1 MKELRR
7 AALVLCAVLMLC
19 TVAAAEWDNP
29 DSFDW
34 NTTSS
39 SPLIQEP
46 EQSEPSPETQPEQS
60 EPSPGG
66 AAPAV
71 PDAVESRTPDE
82 SSIQRDDSIWGRSYG
97 SYGTHDAMPNIEP
110 PSEKQQELEEARRAW
125 EENQMQREEAFR
137 EAEQVTTEPP
147 GEDEDAKK
155 QPSAGN
161 GTGDD
166 APTELTLPVQAPKP
180 VSPVR
185 YILIGAL
192 LAAALCIALYL
203 FTHPV
208 REEDDPEENE

>member
-1 MKELRR
+1 MEGLRR

-19 TVAAAEWDNP
+19 TVAAAEWDSP

-39 SPLIQEP
+39 SPVMQQ
-46 EQSEPSPETQPEQS
+46 EQSEPSPVMQQEQS
-60 EPSPGG
+60 EPSPN
-66 AAPAV
+66 
-71 PDAVESRTPDE
+71 E
-82 SSIQRDDSIWGRSYG
+82 SSRQMDDSLWG
-97 SYGTHDAMPNIEP
+97 SYDPRDGSPNVEP

-125 EENQMQREEAFR
+125 EEDQMQREEAFR

-161 GTGDD
+161 GAGDD
-166 APTELTLPVQAPKP
+166 VPTELTLPVQAPKP

>member
-1 MKELRR
+1 MEGLRK

-19 TVAAAEWDNP
+19 TVAAAEWDSTG
-29 DSFDW
+29 SFDGDM
-34 NTTSS
+34 TSS
-39 SPLIQEP
+39 
-46 EQSEPSPETQPEQS
+46 SPETQPEQS

-71 PDAVESRTPDE
+71 PDAVENRIPDE
-82 SSIQRDDSIWGRSYG
+82 SSSQKDDSIWGRSYG
-97 SYGTHDAMPNIEP
+97 SYGTHNDRPNIEP
-110 PSEKQQELEEARRAW
+110 PSEKQQELEEARRTW
-125 EENQMQREEAFR
+125 EEDQMQREEAFR

-147 GEDEDAKK
+147 GEDKDTKK

-161 GTGDD
+161 GAGDD

-208 REEDDPEENE
+208 REEDDPEDNE

>member
-1 MKELRR
+1 MEGLRR

-19 TVAAAEWDNP
+19 TVAAAEWDSTG
-29 DSFDW
+29 SFDGD
-34 NTTSS
+34 TTSS

-46 EQSEPSPETQPEQS
+46 EQSEPSP
-60 EPSPGG
+60 GG
-66 AAPAV
+66 AAPSM
-71 PDAVESRTPDE
+71 PDAVESRTTDE
-82 SSIQRDDSIWGRSYG
+82 SSIQRDDSLWG
-97 SYGTHDAMPNIEP
+97 SYGTHNVRPNVEP
-110 PSEKQQELEEARRAW
+110 PSEKQQELEEAQRAW
-125 EENQMQREEAFR
+125 EDAQKEREEAFR

-155 QPSAGN
+155 QSSAGN

-208 REEDDPEENE
+208 REEDDPENNE

>member
-1 MKELRR
+1 MEGLRK

-19 TVAAAEWDNP
+19 TVAAAESEWDNTG
-29 DSFDW
+29 SFDGD
-34 NTTSS
+34 TTSS
-39 SPLIQEP
+39 SPVI
-46 EQSEPSPETQPEQS
+46 QPEQS

-71 PDAVESRTPDE
+71 PDAVENRIPDE
-82 SSIQRDDSIWGRSYG
+82 SSSQMDDSLWG
-97 SYGTHDAMPNIEP
+97 SYGTHNVRPNIEP
-110 PSEKQQELEEARRAW
+110 PSEKQQELEEAQRAW
-125 EENQMQREEAFR
+125 EEDQMQREEAFR

-208 REEDDPEENE
+208 REEDDPEDNE

>member
-1 MKELRR
+1 MEGLRK

-19 TVAAAEWDNP
+19 TVAAAEWDSTG
-29 DSFDW
+29 SFDGD
-34 NTTSS
+34 TTSS
-39 SPLIQEP
+39 SPVIQE
-46 EQSEPSPETQPEQS
+46 PEQS

-71 PDAVESRTPDE
+71 PDAVENRIPDE
-82 SSIQRDDSIWGRSYG
+82 NSIQMDDSLWG
-97 SYGTHDAMPNIEP
+97 SYDPRDGRPNIEP
-110 PSEKQQELEEARRAW
+110 PSEKQQELEEAQRAW
-125 EENQMQREEAFR
+125 EEDQMQREEAFR

-161 GTGDD
+161 GAGDD

-208 REEDDPEENE
+208 REEDDPEDNE

>member
-1 MKELRR
+1 MEGLRK

-19 TVAAAEWDNP
+19 TVAAAEWDSTG
-29 DSFDW
+29 SFDGD
-34 NTTSS
+34 TTSS
-39 SPLIQEP
+39 SPVIQE
-46 EQSEPSPETQPEQS
+46 PEQS

-71 PDAVESRTPDE
+71 PDADNHIPDK
-82 SSIQRDDSIWGRSYG
+82 SSSQMDDTLLG
-97 SYGTHDAMPNIEP
+97 SYDPHDGRPNVEP
-110 PSEKQQELEEARRAW
+110 PSEKQQELEEAQRAW
-125 EENQMQREEAFR
+125 EEDQMQREEAFR

-147 GEDEDAKK
+147 GEDKDTKK

-161 GTGDD
+161 GAGDD

-208 REEDDPEENE
+208 REEDDPEDNE

>member
-1 MKELRR
+1 MEGLRR

-19 TVAAAEWDNP
+19 TVAAAEWDSTG
-29 DSFDW
+29 SFDGD
-34 NTTSS
+34 TTSS
-39 SPLIQEP
+39 SPVIQEP
-46 EQSEPSPETQPEQS
+46 EQSEPSPVIQPEQS
-60 EPSPGG
+60 EPSP
-66 AAPAV
+66 
-71 PDAVESRTPDE
+71 DE
-82 SSIQRDDSIWGRSYG
+82 SSSQMDDSLWG
-97 SYGTHDAMPNIEP
+97 SYGPHDGRPNVEP
-110 PSEKQQELEEARRAW
+110 PSEKQQELEEAQRAW
-125 EENQMQREEAFR
+125 EEDQMQREEAFR

-155 QPSAGN
+155 QPSSGN

-166 APTELTLPVQAPKP
+166 VPTELTLPVQAPKP

-208 REEDDPEENE
+208 REEDDPEDNE

>member
-1 MKELRR
+1 MEGLRR

-19 TVAAAEWDNP
+19 TVAAAEWDSTG
-29 DSFDW
+29 SFDW
-34 NTTSS
+34 DMPSS
-39 SPLIQEP
+39 SPVM
-46 EQSEPSPETQPEQS
+46 QPEQS

-71 PDAVESRTPDE
+71 PDADNHISDK
-82 SSIQRDDSIWGRSYG
+82 SSSQMDDSLWG
-97 SYGTHDAMPNIEP
+97 SYGTHNDRPNIEP

-125 EENQMQREEAFR
+125 EEDQMQREEAFR

-166 APTELTLPVQAPKP
+166 AATELTLPVQAPKP

-208 REEDDPEENE
+208 REEDDPEDNE

>member
-1 MKELRR
+1 MEGLRR

-19 TVAAAEWDNP
+19 TVAAAEWDSP

-39 SPLIQEP
+39 SPVIQ
-46 EQSEPSPETQPEQS
+46 QPEQS
-60 EPSPGG
+60 EPSPVIQ
-66 AAPAV
+66 PEQSE
-71 PDAVESRTPDE
+71 PSSNEN
-82 SSIQRDDSIWGRSYG
+82 SIQSDDSIWGRSYG
-97 SYGTHDAMPNIEP
+97 SYGTHNDRPNVEA
-110 PSEKQQELEEARRAW
+110 PSEKQQELEEAQRAW
-125 EENQMQREEAFR
+125 EEDQMQREEAFR

-161 GTGDD
+161 GAGDD

-208 REEDDPEENE
+208 REEDDPEDNE

>member
-1 MKELRR
+1 MKELRK

-19 TVAAAEWDNP
+19 TVAAAEWDSP

-39 SPLIQEP
+39 SPVIQ
-46 EQSEPSPETQPEQS
+46 QPEQS
-60 EPSPGG
+60 EPSPVIQ
-66 AAPAV
+66 PEQSE
-71 PDAVESRTPDE
+71 PSSNEN
-82 SSIQRDDSIWGRSYG
+82 SIQSDDSIWGRSYG
-97 SYGTHDAMPNIEP
+97 SYGTHNDRPNVEA

-125 EENQMQREEAFR
+125 EEDQMQREEAFR

-161 GTGDD
+161 GAGDD
-166 APTELTLPVQAPKP
+166 AATELTLPVQAPKP

>member
-1 MKELRR
+1 MEGLRR

-19 TVAAAEWDNP
+19 TVAVAEWDSTGSYNE
-29 DSFDW
+29 D
-34 NTTSS
+34 TTS
-39 SPLIQEP
+39 
-46 EQSEPSPETQPEQS
+46 PSPVIQQPEQS

-71 PDAVESRTPDE
+71 PDADNHIPDE
-82 SSIQRDDSIWGRSYG
+82 SSSQMDDSLWG
-97 SYGTHDAMPNIEP
+97 SYGTHNDRPNVEA
-110 PSEKQQELEEARRAW
+110 PSEKQQELEEAQRAW
-125 EENQMQREEAFR
+125 EEDQMQREEAFR

-208 REEDDPEENE
+208 REEDDPEDNE

>member
-1 MKELRR
+1 MEGLRR

-19 TVAAAEWDNP
+19 TVAAAEWDSP
-29 DSFDW
+29 DSFDGD
-34 NTTSS
+34 TTSS
-39 SPLIQEP
+39 SPL
-46 EQSEPSPETQPEQS
+46 TQPEQS

-71 PDAVESRTPDE
+71 TDADNHIPDK
-82 SSIQRDDSIWGRSYG
+82 SSSPMDDSLWG
-97 SYGTHDAMPNIEP
+97 SYDPRDGRPNVEP

-125 EENQMQREEAFR
+125 EEDQMQREEAFR

-185 YILIGAL
+185 YVLIGAL

-208 REEDDPEENE
+208 REEDDPEDNE

>member
-1 MKELRR
+1 MEGLRKV
-7 AALVLCAVLMLC
+7 ALVLCAVLMLC
-19 TVAAAEWDNP
+19 TVAAAEWDSTG
-29 DSFDW
+29 SFNGDP
-34 NTTSS
+34 TSS
-39 SPLIQEP
+39 SPVIQEP
-46 EQSEPSPETQPEQS
+46 EQSEPSPVIQPEQS

-71 PDAVESRTPDE
+71 TDADNHIPDE
-82 SSIQRDDSIWGRSYG
+82 SSSQMDDSLWG
-97 SYGTHDAMPNIEP
+97 SYGTHNDRPNIEP

-125 EENQMQREEAFR
+125 KEDQMQREEAFR

-208 REEDDPEENE
+208 REEDDPEDNE

>member
-1 MKELRR
+1 MEGLRR

-19 TVAAAEWDNP
+19 TVAAAEWDSTG
-29 DSFDW
+29 SFDGD
-34 NTTSS
+34 SIS
-39 SPLIQEP
+39 LSPVIQE
-46 EQSEPSPETQPEQS
+46 PEQS

-71 PDAVESRTPDE
+71 PDAVENRIPDE
-82 SSIQRDDSIWGRSYG
+82 SSSQMDDSLWG
-97 SYGTHDAMPNIEP
+97 SYGTHNDRPNIEP
-110 PSEKQQELEEARRAW
+110 PSEKQQELEEAQRAW

-147 GEDEDAKK
+147 GEDKDAKK

-208 REEDDPEENE
+208 REEDDPEDNE

>member
-1 MKELRR
+1 MEGLRK

-19 TVAAAEWDNP
+19 TVAAAEWD
-29 DSFDW
+29 DTGSFDGDRI
-34 NTTSS
+34 SS
-39 SPLIQEP
+39 SPVIQKQG
-46 EQSEPSPETQPEQS
+46 QSDPSPDKS
-60 EPSPGG
+60 DSPM
-66 AAPAV
+66 
-71 PDAVESRTPDE
+71 
-82 SSIQRDDSIWGRSYG
+82 DDTLWG
-97 SYGTHDAMPNIEP
+97 SYGTHDDRPNVEP
-110 PSEKQQELEEARRAW
+110 PSEKQQELEEAQRAW

-147 GEDEDAKK
+147 GEDKDAKK

-161 GTGDD
+161 GTGDG

-185 YILIGAL
+185 YVLIGAL

>member
-1 MKELRR
+1 MEGLRR
-7 AALVLCAVLMLC
+7 AALVLCTVLMLC
-19 TVAAAEWDNP
+19 TVAAAETEWDNTG
-29 DSFDW
+29 SFDGDP
-34 NTTSS
+34 TSS
-39 SPLIQEP
+39 SPVIQEP
-46 EQSEPSPETQPEQS
+46 EQSEPSPVTQQPEQS
-60 EPSPGG
+60 EPSPVIQ
-66 AAPAV
+66 PEQSE
-71 PDAVESRTPDE
+71 PSPNE
-82 SSIQRDDSIWGRSYG
+82 SSSQMDDSLWG
-97 SYGTHDAMPNIEP
+97 SYGTHNVRPNIEP
-110 PSEKQQELEEARRAW
+110 PSEKQQELEEAQRAW
-125 EENQMQREEAFR
+125 EEDQMQREEAFR

-208 REEDDPEENE
+208 REEDDPEDNE

>member
-1 MKELRR
+1 MEGLRK

-19 TVAAAEWDNP
+19 TVAAAEWDSP

-34 NTTSS
+34 DTPSS
-39 SPLIQEP
+39 SPVM
-46 EQSEPSPETQPEQS
+46 QPEQS

-71 PDAVESRTPDE
+71 PDADNHISDK
-82 SSIQRDDSIWGRSYG
+82 SSIQSDDSLWG
-97 SYGTHDAMPNIEP
+97 SYGTHNDRPNVEA
-110 PSEKQQELEEARRAW
+110 PSEKQQELEEAQRAW
-125 EENQMQREEAFR
+125 EEKQMQREEAFR

-161 GTGDD
+161 GAGDD

>member
-1 MKELRR
+1 MEGLRK

-19 TVAAAEWDNP
+19 TVAAAEWDSTG
-29 DSFDW
+29 SFDGD
-34 NTTSS
+34 TTSS
-39 SPLIQEP
+39 SPVIQE
-46 EQSEPSPETQPEQS
+46 PEQS

-71 PDAVESRTPDE
+71 TDADNHIPDE
-82 SSIQRDDSIWGRSYG
+82 SSSQMDDSLWG
-97 SYGTHDAMPNIEP
+97 SYGTHNDRPNIEP
-110 PSEKQQELEEARRAW
+110 PSEKQQELEEAQRAW
-125 EENQMQREEAFR
+125 EEDQMQREEAFR

-161 GTGDD
+161 GAGDD

-208 REEDDPEENE
+208 REEDDPEDNE

>member
-1 MKELRR
+1 MEGLRK

-19 TVAAAEWDNP
+19 TVAAAEWDSTG
-29 DSFDW
+29 SFDGD
-34 NTTSS
+34 TTSS
-39 SPLIQEP
+39 SPVIQE
-46 EQSEPSPETQPEQS
+46 PEQS

-71 PDAVESRTPDE
+71 PDAVENRTPDK
-82 SSIQRDDSIWGRSYG
+82 SSSPMDDSLWG
-97 SYGTHDAMPNIEP
+97 SYGTHNDRPNIEP
-110 PSEKQQELEEARRAW
+110 PSEKQQELEEARRTW
-125 EENQMQREEAFR
+125 EEDQMQREEAFR

>member
-1 MKELRR
+1 MEGLRK

-19 TVAAAEWDNP
+19 TVAAAEWDSP

-34 NTTSS
+34 DTPSS
-39 SPLIQEP
+39 
-46 EQSEPSPETQPEQS
+46 SPETQPEQS

-71 PDAVESRTPDE
+71 PDADNHIPDK
-82 SSIQRDDSIWGRSYG
+82 SSIQMDDSLWG
-97 SYGTHDAMPNIEP
+97 SYGTHNDRPNIEP
-110 PSEKQQELEEARRAW
+110 PSEKQQELEEAQRAW
-125 EENQMQREEAFR
+125 EDAQMQREEAFR

-208 REEDDPEENE
+208 REEDDPEDNE

>member
-1 MKELRR
+1 MEGLRR

-19 TVAAAEWDNP
+19 TVAAAESEWDSTG
-29 DSFDW
+29 SFNGDP
-34 NTTSS
+34 TSS
-39 SPLIQEP
+39 SPLI
-46 EQSEPSPETQPEQS
+46 QPEQS

-66 AAPAV
+66 VAPAV
-71 PDAVESRTPDE
+71 PDADNHIPDE
-82 SSIQRDDSIWGRSYG
+82 SSSQMDDTLWG
-97 SYGTHDAMPNIEP
+97 SYDPHDVRPNIEP

-125 EENQMQREEAFR
+125 EEDQMQREEAFR

-208 REEDDPEENE
+208 REEDDPEDNE

>member
-1 MKELRR
+1 MEGLRR

-19 TVAAAEWDNP
+19 TVAAAEWDSTG
-29 DSFDW
+29 SFDGD
-34 NTTSS
+34 TTSS
-39 SPLIQEP
+39 SPVIQEP

-60 EPSPGG
+60 EPSPN
-66 AAPAV
+66 
-71 PDAVESRTPDE
+71 EN
-82 SSIQRDDSIWGRSYG
+82 SIQSDDSIWGRSYG
-97 SYGTHDAMPNIEP
+97 SYGAHDAMPNIEP
-110 PSEKQQELEEARRAW
+110 PSEKQQELEEAQRAW
-125 EENQMQREEAFR
+125 EEDQMQREEAFR

-147 GEDEDAKK
+147 GEDKDAKK

-161 GTGDD
+161 GTGDG

-185 YILIGAL
+185 YVLIGAL

>member
-1 MKELRR
+1 MEGLRR

-19 TVAAAEWDNP
+19 TVAAAEWDSTG
-29 DSFDW
+29 SFDGD
-34 NTTSS
+34 TTSS
-39 SPLIQEP
+39 SPVIQ
-46 EQSEPSPETQPEQS
+46 QPEQS

-71 PDAVESRTPDE
+71 PDAVENRIPDE
-82 SSIQRDDSIWGRSYG
+82 SSSQMDDSLWG
-97 SYGTHDAMPNIEP
+97 SYGTHNNRPNLEP

-125 EENQMQREEAFR
+125 EEDQMQREEAFR

-147 GEDEDAKK
+147 GEDKDAKK

-208 REEDDPEENE
+208 REEDDPEDNE

>member
-1 MKELRR
+1 MEGLRR

-19 TVAAAEWDNP
+19 TVAAAEWDSTG
-29 DSFDW
+29 SFDGD
-34 NTTSS
+34 TTSS
-39 SPLIQEP
+39 SPVIQEP
-46 EQSEPSPETQPEQS
+46 EQSEPSPVTQQPEQS
-60 EPSPGG
+60 EPSPVIQ
-66 AAPAV
+66 PEQSE
-71 PDAVESRTPDE
+71 PSPNE
-82 SSIQRDDSIWGRSYG
+82 SSSQMDDSLLG
-97 SYGTHDAMPNIEP
+97 SYGTHDVRPNIEP

-125 EENQMQREEAFR
+125 EEDQMQREEVFR

-147 GEDEDAKK
+147 GEDKDTKK

>member
-1 MKELRR
+1 MEGLRK

-19 TVAAAEWDNP
+19 TVAAAEWDSTG
-29 DSFDW
+29 SFDGD
-34 NTTSS
+34 TTSS
-39 SPLIQEP
+39 SPVIQ
-46 EQSEPSPETQPEQS
+46 QPEQS

-71 PDAVESRTPDE
+71 PDADNHISDK
-82 SSIQRDDSIWGRSYG
+82 SSSQMDDSLWG
-97 SYGTHDAMPNIEP
+97 SYGTHNVRPNVEP
-110 PSEKQQELEEARRAW
+110 PSEKQQELEEAQRAW
-125 EENQMQREEAFR
+125 EENQLQREEAFR

>member
-1 MKELRR
+1 MEGLRK
-7 AALVLCAVLMLC
+7 AALLLCAVLMLC
-19 TVAAAEWDNP
+19 TVAAAETEWDNTG
-29 DSFDW
+29 SFDGD
-34 NTTSS
+34 TTSS
-39 SPLIQEP
+39 SPVIQE
-46 EQSEPSPETQPEQS
+46 PEQS

-71 PDAVESRTPDE
+71 PNANESRIPDE
-82 SSIQRDDSIWGRSYG
+82 GSSPMDDSLWG
-97 SYGTHDAMPNIEP
+97 SYDPCDGRPNVEP
-110 PSEKQQELEEARRAW
+110 PSEKQQELEAAQRAW
-125 EENQMQREEAFR
+125 EDAQREREEAFR

-147 GEDEDAKK
+147 GEDVDAKK

-208 REEDDPEENE
+208 REEDDPEDNE

>member
-1 MKELRR
+1 MEGLRK

-19 TVAAAEWDNP
+19 TVAAAEWDSTG
-29 DSFDW
+29 SFDGD
-34 NTTSS
+34 TTSS
-39 SPLIQEP
+39 SPVIQE
-46 EQSEPSPETQPEQS
+46 PEQS

-71 PDAVESRTPDE
+71 PDAVESRIPDE
-82 SSIQRDDSIWGRSYG
+82 SSSQMDDTLWG
-97 SYGTHDAMPNIEP
+97 SYGTHNNRPNLEP
-110 PSEKQQELEEARRAW
+110 SSEKQQELEEARRAW
-125 EENQMQREEAFR
+125 EEDQMQREDAFR

-147 GEDEDAKK
+147 GEDKDAKK
-155 QPSAGN
+155 KPSAGN

>member
-1 MKELRR
+1 MEGLRR
-7 AALVLCAVLMLC
+7 VALVLCAVLMLC
-19 TVAAAEWDNP
+19 ASAAAEWD
-29 DSFDW
+29 DTGSFDGDM
-34 NTTSS
+34 TS
-39 SPLIQEP
+39 
-46 EQSEPSPETQPEQS
+46 PSPVIQPEQS
-60 EPSPGG
+60 EPSLGG
-66 AAPAV
+66 TAPAV
-71 PDAVESRTPDE
+71 PDAVDNHIPGE
-82 SSIQRDDSIWGRSYG
+82 SSIQMDDSLWG
-97 SYGTHDAMPNIEP
+97 SYGTHNDRPNIEP
-110 PSEKQQELEEARRAW
+110 PSEKQQELEEAQRAW

-185 YILIGAL
+185 YVLIGAL

-208 REEDDPEENE
+208 REEDDPEDNE

>member
-1 MKELRR
+1 MEGLRR

-19 TVAAAEWDNP
+19 TVAAAEWDSTG
-29 DSFDW
+29 SFDGDMA
-34 NTTSS
+34 SS
-39 SPLIQEP
+39 SPVIQEP

-60 EPSPGG
+60 KPSPN
-66 AAPAV
+66 
-71 PDAVESRTPDE
+71 EN
-82 SSIQRDDSIWGRSYG
+82 SIQMDDTLWG
-97 SYGTHDAMPNIEP
+97 SYDPRDGRPNVEP
-110 PSEKQQELEEARRAW
+110 PSEKQQELEEAQRAW
-125 EENQMQREEAFR
+125 EEDQMQREEAFR

>member
-1 MKELRR
+1 MEGLRR

-19 TVAAAEWDNP
+19 TVAAAEWDT

-34 NTTSS
+34 NMTS
-39 SPLIQEP
+39 
-46 EQSEPSPETQPEQS
+46 PSPVIQPEQS
-60 EPSPGG
+60 EPSPVMQ
-66 AAPAV
+66 PEQSE
-71 PDAVESRTPDE
+71 PSPNENSR
-82 SSIQRDDSIWGRSYG
+82 QRDDSIWGRSYG
-97 SYGTHDAMPNIEP
+97 SYGTHNDRPNIEP

-125 EENQMQREEAFR
+125 EEDQMQREEAFR

-166 APTELTLPVQAPKP
+166 AATELTLPVQAPKP

-208 REEDDPEENE
+208 REEDDPEDNE

>member
-1 MKELRR
+1 MEGLRK

-19 TVAAAEWDNP
+19 TVAAAEWDSTGGFNG
-29 DSFDW
+29 D
-34 NTTSS
+34 TTSS
-39 SPLIQEP
+39 SPL
-46 EQSEPSPETQPEQS
+46 TQPEQS
-60 EPSPGG
+60 EPSPEIQ
-66 AAPAV
+66 PEQSE
-71 PDAVESRTPDE
+71 PSPNEN
-82 SSIQRDDSIWGRSYG
+82 SIQSDDSIWG
-97 SYGTHDAMPNIEP
+97 SYGTHNDRPNIEP
-110 PSEKQQELEEARRAW
+110 PSEKQQELEEAQRAW
-125 EENQMQREEAFR
+125 EEDQMQREEAFR

-161 GTGDD
+161 GAGDD
-166 APTELTLPVQAPKP
+166 APTELTLPVQSPKP

-208 REEDDPEENE
+208 REEDDPEDNE

>member
-1 MKELRR
+1 MEGLRR

-19 TVAAAEWDNP
+19 TVASAEWDSTG
-29 DSFDW
+29 SFDGDM
-34 NTTSS
+34 TSS
-39 SPLIQEP
+39 SPETQEP
-46 EQSEPSPETQPEQS
+46 EQSEPSPAMQSEQS

-66 AAPAV
+66 AVPAV
-71 PDAVESRTPDE
+71 PDADNHIPDE
-82 SSIQRDDSIWGRSYG
+82 RSSQMDDSLWG
-97 SYGTHDAMPNIEP
+97 SYGTHDDRPNIEP
-110 PSEKQQELEEARRAW
+110 PSEKQQELEEAQRAW
-125 EENQMQREEAFR
+125 EEDQMQREEAFR

-147 GEDEDAKK
+147 GEDKDAKK

-208 REEDDPEENE
+208 REEDDPEDNE

>member
-1 MKELRR
+1 MEGLRK
-7 AALVLCAVLMLC
+7 AALVLCTVLMLC
-19 TVAAAEWDNP
+19 TVAAAEWDSTG
-29 DSFDW
+29 SFDGD
-34 NTTSS
+34 TTSS
-39 SPLIQEP
+39 SPLIQEA

-60 EPSPGG
+60 EPSSN
-66 AAPAV
+66 
-71 PDAVESRTPDE
+71 EN
-82 SSIQRDDSIWGRSYG
+82 SIQSDDSIWGRSYG
-97 SYGTHDAMPNIEP
+97 SYGTHNDRPNVEA
-110 PSEKQQELEEARRAW
+110 PSEKQQELEEAQRAW
-125 EENQMQREEAFR
+125 EEDQMQREEAFR

-147 GEDEDAKK
+147 GEDKDAKK
-155 QPSAGN
+155 QSSAGN
-161 GTGDD
+161 GTGDG

>member
-1 MKELRR
+1 MEGLRKV
-7 AALVLCAVLMLC
+7 ALVLCAVLMLC
-19 TVAAAEWDNP
+19 TVAAAEWDSTG
-29 DSFDW
+29 SFDGD
-34 NTTSS
+34 TTSS
-39 SPLIQEP
+39 SPVIQP

-71 PDAVESRTPDE
+71 PDAVENRIPDE
-82 SSIQRDDSIWGRSYG
+82 SSSQMDDSLLG
-97 SYGTHDAMPNIEP
+97 SYGTHDDRSNVEP
-110 PSEKQQELEEARRAW
+110 PSEKQQELEEARRTW
-125 EENQMQREEAFR
+125 EEDQMQREEAFR

>member
-1 MKELRR
+1 MEGLRK

-19 TVAAAEWDNP
+19 TVAAAESEWDSP

-39 SPLIQEP
+39 SPVI
-46 EQSEPSPETQPEQS
+46 QPEQS

-71 PDAVESRTPDE
+71 PDADNHIPDK
-82 SSIQRDDSIWGRSYG
+82 SNSQMDDSLWG
-97 SYGTHDAMPNIEP
+97 SYGTHNDRPNIEA
-110 PSEKQQELEEARRAW
+110 PSEKQQELEEAQRAW
-125 EENQMQREEAFR
+125 EEDQMQREEAFR

-147 GEDEDAKK
+147 GEDKDTKK

>member
-1 MKELRR
+1 MEGLRR

-19 TVAAAEWDNP
+19 TVAAAESEWDSP

-34 NTTSS
+34 NTTS
-39 SPLIQEP
+39 
-46 EQSEPSPETQPEQS
+46 PSPVIQQPEQS

-71 PDAVESRTPDE
+71 PDAVENRIPDE
-82 SSIQRDDSIWGRSYG
+82 SSSQKDDSIWGRSYG
-97 SYGTHDAMPNIEP
+97 SYGTHNDRPNIEP

-125 EENQMQREEAFR
+125 EEDQMQREEAFR

-147 GEDEDAKK
+147 GEDKDAKK

-208 REEDDPEENE
+208 REEDDPEDNE

>member
-1 MKELRR
+1 MEGLRR

-19 TVAAAEWDNP
+19 TVAAAEWDSTG
-29 DSFDW
+29 SFDGD
-34 NTTSS
+34 TTSS
-39 SPLIQEP
+39 SPVIQ
-46 EQSEPSPETQPEQS
+46 QPEQS

-71 PDAVESRTPDE
+71 PDAVENRIPDE
-82 SSIQRDDSIWGRSYG
+82 SSSQMDDSLWG
-97 SYGTHDAMPNIEP
+97 SYGTHNDRPNIEP
-110 PSEKQQELEEARRAW
+110 PSEKQQELEEAQRAW
-125 EENQMQREEAFR
+125 EEDQMQREEAFR

>member
-1 MKELRR
+1 MEGLRK

-19 TVAAAEWDNP
+19 TVAAAEWDSTG
-29 DSFDW
+29 SFDGD
-34 NTTSS
+34 TTSS
-39 SPLIQEP
+39 SPVIQE
-46 EQSEPSPETQPEQS
+46 PEQS

-71 PDAVESRTPDE
+71 TDADNHIPDE
-82 SSIQRDDSIWGRSYG
+82 SSSQMDDSLWG
-97 SYGTHDAMPNIEP
+97 SYGTHNDRPNIEP
-110 PSEKQQELEEARRAW
+110 PSEKQQELEEAQRAW
-125 EENQMQREEAFR
+125 EEDQMQREEAFR

-155 QPSAGN
+155 QPSAWN
-161 GTGDD
+161 GAGDD

-208 REEDDPEENE
+208 REEDDPEDNE

>member
-1 MKELRR
+1 MEGLRR

-19 TVAAAEWDNP
+19 TVAAAESEWDSP
-29 DSFDW
+29 DSFDGD
-34 NTTSS
+34 TTSS
-39 SPLIQEP
+39 SPL
-46 EQSEPSPETQPEQS
+46 TQPEQS

-66 AAPAV
+66 AAPSV
-71 PDAVESRTPDE
+71 PDAVENRTPGE
-82 SSIQRDDSIWGRSYG
+82 SSIQRDDSLWG
-97 SYGTHDAMPNIEP
+97 SYGAHDDRPNIEP
-110 PSEKQQELEEARRAW
+110 PSEKQQELEEAQRAW
-125 EENQMQREEAFR
+125 EDAQMQREEAFR

-147 GEDEDAKK
+147 GEDVDAKK

-208 REEDDPEENE
+208 REEDDPEDNE